1 MTVQYEINHRNF
13 SGTWAIQVRN
23 VLNQHPDMGYV
34 YDDFNQSVEPV
45 KSLGILPVFSYKV
58 EF

>member
-1 MTVQYEINHRNF
+1 VLDEVNAYAPKLPAYFYLDMTVQYKINHRNF

-34 YDDFNQSVEPV
+34 YA
-45 KSLGILPVFSYKV
+45 
-58 EF
+58 